1 MSNLR
6 VPQTQ
11 VRTPLGDASRCV
23 SAHRCTGR
31 WAIVGAASTAAPSK
45 EGDNALPTRLW
56 GKTAIALAATAALAL
71 VPAAGASAALID
83 TSACDGA
90 QLTQPFSQWGDSN
103 YYKLAPGGD
112 FEGSLSGW
120 TLSGGAKK
128 VAGGYAG
135 SSVSI
140 PAGGSVTT
148 AATCVNAAY
157 PSFRFFTKSSG
168 GLLGLVAAAKVD
180 LVYHD
185 NLLGLVA
192 LPAGVL
198 LPSGQ
203 WKPTA
208 PMFTL
213 AAVAGLVSDGEAPLS
228 IRITSVAG
236 TWNVDNVFID
246 PHQRW

>member
-1 MSNLR
+1 ML
-6 VPQTQ
+6 
-11 VRTPLGDASRCV
+11 
-23 SAHRCTGR
+23 
-31 WAIVGAASTAAPSK
+31 
-45 EGDNALPTRLW
+45 TRLW
-56 GKTAIALAATAALAL
+56 GKTALALATSAAFAL

-90 QLTQPFSQWGDSN
+90 TLTQPFSQFGDDN
-103 YYKLAPGGD
+103 FYKLAPGGD

-128 VAGGYAG
+128 LAGGSAG
-135 SSVSI
+135 AYSVSI

-148 AATCVNAAY
+148 APSCVNAAY
-157 PSFRFFTKSSG
+157 PSFRFFTKSAN

-208 PMFTL
+208 PMLTL
-213 AAVAGLVSDGEAPLS
+213 SAVAGLVSSGEAPLS
-228 IRITSVAG
+228 IRITSLVGSPFGMGPRVAAILAAVALCI
-236 TWNVDNVFID
+236 WFPAFANVHIAAGGDAAKPRARISAAIRAFGNLAALASWQTF
-246 PHQRW
+246 